1 MVVKLLLF
9 VLLLL
14 IGGQILFHY
23 LWLLGADEFA
33 EIKSFSYIQELYQA
47 TTTLNALRKD
57 TNVSKISIEIEVPIF
72 GKQLSLRYPDGT
84 HSAYVPRTYID
95 SIRFRFYFKREL
107 NRQPDELSYIYD
119 LIRKAVEENSDE

>member
-1 MVVKLLLF
+1 MIKLLLF
-9 VLLLL
+9 TSLIL

-57 TNVSKISIEIEVPIF
+57 TKVSEIRIEIEVPVF
-72 GKQLSLRYPDGT
+72 GKQLTLRYPDGT

-107 NRQPDELSYIYD
+107 NHQPNELSYIYD
-119 LIRKAVEENSDE
+119 LIRRAVEEKNHE